1 MTRRVFPCPENA
13 YAPRCFGLLGDWDLQ
28 SQKLNYYVVYC
39 WLSANGKSKYLV
51 SVSMLPGQTW
61 ARETL

>member
-1 MTRRVFPCPENA
+1 M
-13 YAPRCFGLLGDWDLQ
+13 LLGDWNLQ
-28 SQKLNYYVVYC
+28 SQKLSYYVLYC

-51 SVSMLPGQTW
+51 SVSMLSGQTW